1 MIKAFII
8 GKEAR
13 YSEQSAVKKTE
24 DERAGLHYR
33 QCQSQ
38 AGGAIDCGFS
48 RDGADVK
55 CLKTGD
61 YG

>member
-24 DERAGLHYR
+24 DERAGQYYC
-33 QCQSQ
+33 QCQGQ
-38 AGGAIDCGFS
+38 TGGAIDCRLS
-48 RDGADVK
+48 CD
-55 CLKTGD
+55 
-61 YG
+61 

>member
-24 DERAGLHYR
+24 DERASQYYR

-48 RDGADVK
+48 RD
-55 CLKTGD
+55 
-61 YG
+61 